1 MSLKTEGDYDWSPQT
16 LDMQSSGER
25 NQRPCMNNNNNGMVE
40 SFRNLE
46 AASTLK
52 NHFYFLICSQYYFT
66 YPPSTTHV
74 SLLFLFI

>member
-16 LDMQSSGER
+16 LDMSSSGER

-46 AASTLK
+46 AAST
-52 NHFYFLICSQYYFT
+52 
-66 YPPSTTHV
+66 
-74 SLLFLFI
+74 